1 MGEFGEQIVEAPC
14 RIIPARGSPVAVF
27 ICHGTTHSR
36 LLAKIYVWKAVRE
49 IEGLALVFNRRR
61 RPLRQMA
68 TMTTTTPATEVAD

>member
-1 MGEFGEQIVEAPC
+1 MGEFGEQIVEVPC

-36 LLAKIYVWKAVRE
+36 LLAKIRVWKAVRE
-49 IEGLALVFNRRR
+49 IERLALVFNRRR

>member
-1 MGEFGEQIVEAPC
+1 M
-14 RIIPARGSPVAVF
+14 
-27 ICHGTTHSR
+27 

>member
-1 MGEFGEQIVEAPC
+1 MGEFGEQIEVAPC
-14 RIIPARGSPVAVF
+14 GIIPARGIPVAVL

-68 TMTTTTPATEVAD
+68 TMTTTTPATGVAD